1 MGPYSFRNFQ
11 GKQTYVYFISKLGFF
26 SSHFTILCKNIINMH
41 RLSDVL
47 CFFINIVKKSH
58 R

>member
-1 MGPYSFRNFQ
+1 MDPYSFRNSRV
-11 GKQTYVYFISKLGFF
+11 KRAKLCFKSGIFLAF
-26 SSHFTILCKNIINMH
+26 YRSLEKSIANMH